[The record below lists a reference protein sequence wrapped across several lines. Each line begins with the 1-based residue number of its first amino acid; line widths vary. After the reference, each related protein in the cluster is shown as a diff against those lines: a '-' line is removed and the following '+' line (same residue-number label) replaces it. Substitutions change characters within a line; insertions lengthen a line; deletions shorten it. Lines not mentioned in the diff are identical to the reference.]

1 MSEEGRLLCIVGPTG
16 VGKSRLAVEVALRFG
31 GEIISC
37 DSMAVYRGLDIG
49 TDKPSSE
56 DRRRVPHHLLD
67 VAEPASTYSAGA
79 FRRAALRAQE
89 QIRARGRLP
98 VVVGGTGLYYRA
110 LVKGLIDAPPRQEA
124 IRERMKARIQRR
136 GPERLHR
143 VLQRLDAAYAA
154 QVGPRDSVRIVRAM
168 EVLLSTGKPLSAWIS
183 ERPFAA
189 IDGRRQLRVG
199 LTASRAFLYDR
210 IEKRVEAMM
219 AAGFLEEVRELSRRG
234 CLSGPVSKAIG
245 YGELAGYIGGLMSL
259 EDAVSAV
266 KLRSRHLAKRQTA
279 WFKKEDDINWF
290 EIEKEAWKNDAIEF
304 IERWLSQARR

>member
-1 MSEEGRLLCIVGPTG
+1 
-16 VGKSRLAVEVALRFG
+16 
-31 GEIISC
+31 
-37 DSMAVYRGLDIG
+37 
-49 TDKPSSE
+49 
-56 DRRRVPHHLLD
+56 VPHHLLD
-67 VAEPASTYSAGA
+67 VAEPGTCYSAGA
-79 FRRAALRAQE
+79 FRRAALWAQE
-89 QIRARGRLP
+89 DIWARGRLP

-110 LVKGLIDAPPRQEA
+110 LVRGLIDAPPRQEA
-124 IRERMKARIQRR
+124 IRARLKARIQRR

-154 QVGPRDSVRIVRAM
+154 QIGPRDSLRIVRAM

-189 IDGRRQLRVG
+189 IDGRRKLRVG

-219 AAGFLEEVRELSRRG
+219 AAGFLEEVRELSRRE

-245 YGELAGYIGGLMSL
+245 YGELAAHLEGLVSL
-259 EDAVSAV
+259 EDAVSAI

-279 WFKKEDDINWF
+279 WFKKEDDIDWF
-290 EIEKEAWKNDAIEF
+290 EIEKEAWEDDAIKF
-304 IERWLSQARR
+304 IERRLSQARR